1 MLLALASPSTL
12 LPRALPLMPTTYGAA
27 AGSLATRALTIT
39 PGAEAAVLG
48 STALALLFDF
58 GPSALRD
65 LSTSDAASSA
75 ARDELIDV
83 SPSMILIDNFVH
95 NLGAEPDEATAQKKE
110 AAQDR
115 LKRAHDWAFLVRAR
129 LLGDFVGALLM
140 LRGRVC
146 LGAAALLARTRR
158 TGRAARGARVDR
170 GAEPAPLSP
179 PLAALVG
186 ATAAALAGL
195 AALGALA
202 PRAAARAVAGKA
214 YATALAAVQLA
225 RLVADRVR
233 ARTHVGL

>member
-1 MLLALASPSTL
+1 MLLALATPSTL

-27 AGSLATRALTIT
+27 AGSLATRALLT

-75 ARDELIDV
+75 ARDDLIDV

-95 NLGAEPDEATAQKKE
+95 NLGAEDDITTQKKE

-129 LLGDFVGALLM
+129 LLGDFVGAVLM

-146 LGAAALLARTRR
+146 LGAAALLAAH
-158 TGRAARGARVDR
+158 AAYWAGGAAAARVDR

-202 PRAAARAVAGKA
+202 PSAAARSVAGKA

>member
-1 MLLALASPSTL
+1 MLLALTTPSTL

-27 AGSLATRALTIT
+27 AGSLATRALVA

-95 NLGAEPDEATAQKKE
+95 NLGAEPDEATTQKKE

-129 LLGDFVGALLM
+129 LLGDFVGAVLM

-146 LGAAALLARTRR
+146 LGAAALLAAH
-158 TGRAARGARVDR
+158 AAYWAGGAAAARVDR

-202 PRAAARAVAGKA
+202 PSAAARSVAGKC

>member
-1 MLLALASPSTL
+1 
-12 LPRALPLMPTTYGAA
+12 
-27 AGSLATRALTIT
+27 
-39 PGAEAAVLG
+39 
-48 STALALLFDF
+48 
-58 GPSALRD
+58 
-65 LSTSDAASSA
+65 
-75 ARDELIDV
+75 
-83 SPSMILIDNFVH
+83 
-95 NLGAEPDEATAQKKE
+95 
-110 AAQDR
+110 
-115 LKRAHDWAFLVRAR
+115 
-129 LLGDFVGALLM
+129 M

-146 LGAAALLARTRR
+146 LGAAALLAAH
-158 TGRAARGARVDR
+158 AAYWAGGAAAARVDR

-202 PRAAARAVAGKA
+202 ERRRPLRRRQG

>member
-1 MLLALASPSTL
+1 MLLALAAPSTL

-27 AGSLATRALTIT
+27 AGSLATRALVA

-95 NLGAEPDEATAQKKE
+95 NLGAEDDITTQKKE

-146 LGAAALLARTRR
+146 LGAAALLAAH
-158 TGRAARGARVDR
+158 AAYWAGGAAAARVDR

-202 PRAAARAVAGKA
+202 PSAAARSVAGKC

>member
-1 MLLALASPSTL
+1 MLLALAAPSTL

-27 AGSLATRALTIT
+27 AGSLATRALLA

-83 SPSMILIDNFVH
+83 SPDMILIDNFVH
-95 NLGAEPDEATAQKKE
+95 NLGAEDDITTQKKE

-129 LLGDFVGALLM
+129 LLGDLVGALLM

-146 LGAAALLARTRR
+146 LGAAALLAAH
-158 TGRAARGARVDR
+158 AAYWAGGAAAARVDR

-202 PRAAARAVAGKA
+202 PSAAARAVAGKC
-214 YATALAAVQLA
+214 YAVALAAVQLA

>member
-1 MLLALASPSTL
+1 M
-12 LPRALPLMPTTYGAA
+12 
-27 AGSLATRALTIT
+27 
-39 PGAEAAVLG
+39 LG

-95 NLGAEPDEATAQKKE
+95 NLGAEDDITTQKKE

-129 LLGDFVGALLM
+129 LLGDFVGAVLM

-146 LGAAALLARTRR
+146 LGAAALLAAH
-158 TGRAARGARVDR
+158 AAYWGGAAAARVDR

-202 PRAAARAVAGKA
+202 PSAAARAAAGKC
-214 YATALAAVQLA
+214 YAVALAAVQLA